1 MKVLDVA
8 ISLLERYPLCD
19 HCLGRQFAL
28 LGHGLTNRDR
38 GHTIKLSLTIDAHR
52 SLLEKRED
60 GARVLQ
66 TLATNGM
73 LPLAGQILE
82 EHGLSLK
89 KPESKCY
96 ICENAFQRLDGL
108 SRQALEKLSAYEFSS
123 FLVGS
128 ELPAE
133 IENREDEVKAL
144 FGLRWGEDIRNEVS
158 REIGKRVAES
168 TGKRV
173 EYKRPDI
180 VVLVNPFSDSVNLK
194 VSSVFIAGRY
204 KKLVRGIPQAAWIC
218 RACRGKG
225 CPRCH
230 GTGRMYQE
238 SVEGYIATPILEA
251 VGGSDEKIH
260 AAGREDIDA
269 RALGTGRPFIMEVRD
284 PKRRN
289 IDLQKLQTIVNK
301 YARGKVRVTGL
312 RTSSKEEVVRLKS
325 VGQTEKTYQA
335 TIEFQREIS
344 DNDLRRLENSLT
356 GLVVKQLTPKRVS
369 HRRSNR
375 VRERQIYEAKAKRL
389 GPRRAELLLKC
400 QGGLYVKELVSGDD
414 GRTKLSVAEI
424 LNNPAKCTKLDVLA
438 VVMEGF

>member
-1 MKVLDVA
+1 
-8 ISLLERYPLCD
+8 
-19 HCLGRQFAL
+19 
-28 LGHGLTNRDR
+28 LTNRDR
-38 GHTIKLSLTIDAHR
+38 GCAIKLSLTIDAHR
-52 SLLEKRED
+52 SLLEKSEE
-60 GARVLQ
+60 GAKNLQ
-66 TLATNGM
+66 TLVTNGM

-82 EHGLSLK
+82 EHGLDAE
-89 KPESKCY
+89 KPEPRCY
-96 ICENAFQRLDGL
+96 ICENAFQRIDQL
-108 SRQALEKLSAYEFSS
+108 SKQALEKLSVYEFSS

-144 FGLRWGEDIRNEVS
+144 FGLRWGEDLRNEVS
-158 REIGKRVAES
+158 REVGKRIAES

-180 VVLVNPFSDSVNLK
+180 VVLVNPFSDVVNLR
-194 VSSVFIAGRY
+194 VNSIFVAGRY
-204 KKLVRGIPQAAWIC
+204 KKLIRGIPQAAWIC

-225 CPRCH
+225 CPRCS
-230 GTGRMYQE
+230 GTGRMYRE
-238 SVEGYIATPILEA
+238 SVEGYIAAPILEA
-251 VGGSDEKIH
+251 TGGSDEKIH

-269 RALGTGRPFIMEVRD
+269 RALGTGRPFIIEVRD

-289 IDLQKLQTIVNK
+289 VDLRKLQRMVNK

-325 VGQTEKTYQA
+325 VGQTEKTYHV
-335 TIEFQREIS
+335 TIEFQRAVSGE
-344 DNDLRRLENSLT
+344 DLKKLENLLA
-356 GLVVKQLTPKRVS
+356 GLVVKQLTPTRVS

-375 VRERQIYEAKAKRL
+375 IREKQIYEARAKRL

-400 QGGLYVKELVSGDD
+400 QGGLYVKELISGDD
-414 GRTKLSVAEI
+414 GRTTPSIAEI
-424 LNNPAKCTKLDVLA
+424 LNNPARCTKLDVLS